1 MNDFFYHLKHLFYPL
16 FNVQTTFAASKSI
29 ANLKRQEMKDLRRFL
44 LSTMLLFVCVAIQ
57 AQKIEAS
64 GTVVDATGEGVIGAT
79 VMEKGTSNGTV
90 TDFDGNFTIKVNEG
104 AILTISYIGYQ
115 TVELPAQSGMKVT
128 LKDDAEMLQ
137 EVVVTGYQVQRKADL
152 TGSVGVVETKD
163 FKTSN
168 TDPMASLQGKVPGMT
183 ITSNG
188 SPSGEADVHIRGIG
202 SMGGSSTS
210 PLYIVDGMP
219 FSGSLNSLNASDI
232 ETMQVLKDAASASI
246 YGSRAANGVV
256 VITTKKGKKGDK
268 VNIDF
273 NASVSMAWMSQ
284 KMKLLNTQQYAT
296 ALVQSAL
303 NDGKNPADYAKNYG
317 LALDVA
323 GGTPISVYNPVTGAM
338 ESYAVGGFYDGYM
351 NSNRTMRYSDTD
363 WVDEISRKG
372 ITQNYDLSL
381 SKANDKGSSL
391 FSVGYKK
398 ALGVLKHTDFENFSA
413 RFNSSYKINSIITV
427 GENATFSYSNNV
439 DCAPLENAL
448 KIAPTLPVYEEDGVT
463 FSGPVGGMSDRQNPL
478 RELYHNKDNRLKKW
492 RIFANAYVDITPIK
506 GMLFRSNF
514 GIDYTNSNIRSLQI
528 TWNSDVVKNSTNAS
542 TLSQTHSTKW
552 TWSNTLQYNFDII
565 ENHNLNIL
573 LGIEAH
579 QDNYIDFSARRT
591 NYPLE
596 TFDYMWPNA
605 GTGIQN
611 VTGAGDSYKLMSYFG
626 KIDYN
631 WNDLLLASFTL
642 RHDGSSRF
650 GKNHQYGTFPSV
662 SLGYR
667 LSKHINAEWL
677 RDWKI
682 RASYGVTGNQGMNS
696 NTAHFGLYVADYGS
710 SRENSTA
717 YDLNLQKS
725 GTLPSGYY
733 KLQSAN
739 EDLKWESS
747 SQWNL
752 GTDFLLF
759 NDDLY
764 GSCDLFFKETK
775 DMLVQPAFLGAI
787 GFGGQTWIN
796 GPTLKNW
803 GMEFTLGY
811 RHKTSY
817 GLSFDVTANA
827 DFYRSK
833 VTYLPEKSKNSYEHN
848 DYHNLAQDERAYGS
862 RIGYVVEGL
871 YQSREE
877 VLSRGQAGA
886 RVGGLKYADL
896 DGDGM
901 INEKDRTW
909 IFNPV
914 PNFSYGVNVNLSYR
928 NFDFTMFWQGVAG
941 VDVINDQKFQT
952 DFWSITDAGSNKGER
967 LIDAWTPANSGS
979 TIPALTTSNGADEG
993 RLSSYFVENGSYI
1006 KMRTLQLGYTLPETI
1021 AKKLLLSKARVFLSG
1036 DNLLT
1041 IKSKTLTC
1049 SDPESTAWNYPHTA
1063 SFTFG
1068 IQLGF

>member
-1 MNDFFYHLKHLFYPL
+1 MKQLK
-16 FNVQTTFAASKSI
+16 
-29 ANLKRQEMKDLRRFL
+29 RFL
-44 LSTMLLFVCVAIQ
+44 LSFALIFASTMMY
-57 AQKIEAS
+57 AQTEIT
-64 GTVVDATGEGVIGAT
+64 GTVVDETGEGVIGAT
-79 VMEKGTSNGTV
+79 VIEKGTTNGTA
-90 TDFDGNFTIKVNEG
+90 TDLDGNFKLKVANG
-104 AILTISYIGYQ
+104 ATLVITYIGYDA
-115 TVELPAQSGMKVT
+115 VEAVAAPGMT
-128 LKDDAEMLQ
+128 ISLKENAAELA

-152 TGSVGVVETKD
+152 TGSVGVIETKD

-188 SPSGEADVHIRGIG
+188 SPSGEANVQIRGIG
-202 SMGGSSTS
+202 SMGGSSTA

-219 FSGSLNSLNASDI
+219 YSGSLNSLNASDI

-268 VNIDF
+268 INIDF
-273 NASVSMAWMSQ
+273 NASLSVAWMTQ
-284 KMKLLNTQQYAT
+284 KMKLLNSQQYAT
-296 ALVQSAL
+296 ALVQAAL
-303 NDGKNPADYAKNYG
+303 NDGKNPVDYAQNYG
-317 LALDVA
+317 LALNVEN
-323 GGTPISVYNPVTGAM
+323 GTPISVYNPVTGAM
-338 ESYAVGGFYDGYM
+338 ESYSVGGFYDGYM
-351 NSNRTMRYSDTD
+351 NAKMTMPYSDTD
-363 WVDEISRKG
+363 WVDEIGRTG

-381 SKANDKGSSL
+381 SKATDKSSSL
-391 FSVGYKK
+391 FSAGYKK

-413 RFNSSYKINSIITV
+413 RFNSVYKLNSIVTV

-448 KIAPTLPVYEEDGVT
+448 KMSPTLPVYEIDGET
-463 FSGPVGGMSDRQNPL
+463 FSGPVGGMSDRQNPM

-492 RIFANAYVDITPIK
+492 RIFANAFVDITPIK

-514 GIDYTNSNIRSLQI
+514 GIDYTNSYIRSLQH
-528 TWNSDVVKNSTNAS
+528 TFDSDVVKNNTNAS
-542 TLSQTHSTKW
+542 TMSQTHSTKW
-552 TWSNTLQYNFDII
+552 TWSNTLQYNFDIV
-565 ENHNLNIL
+565 ENHNLNVL
-573 LGIEAH
+573 VGIETH
-579 QDNYIDFSARRT
+579 QDNGIDFSGRRT
-591 NYPLE
+591 DYPLE
-596 TFDYMWPNA
+596 TYDYMWPNA
-605 GTGIQN
+605 GTGIQT
-611 VTGAGDSYKLMSYFG
+611 VTGAGDAYKLMSYFG

-642 RHDGSSRF
+642 RYDGSSRF
-650 GKNHQYGTFPSV
+650 GKNNQYGTFPSA

-677 RDWKI
+677 HDWKI
-682 RASYGVTGNQGMNS
+682 RASYGITGNQGMNS
-696 NTAHFGLYVADYGS
+696 NTAHYGLYVADYGS

-717 YDLNLQKS
+717 YDINLQKS

-747 SQWNL
+747 SQLNF
-752 GTDFLLF
+752 GTDFSLF
-759 NDDLY
+759 RGDLY
-764 GSCDLFFKETK
+764 GSYDVFFKETK

-803 GMEFTLGY
+803 GMELTLGY
-811 RHKTSY
+811 RHNTSY
-817 GLSFDVTANA
+817 GLYYNITANA

-848 DYHNLAQDERAYGS
+848 DYHNLAQDEKAYGS
-862 RIGYVVEGL
+862 LIGYVVEGL
-871 YQSREE
+871 YQNREE
-877 VLSRGQAGA
+877 VLAHGQAGA

-896 DGDGM
+896 NGDGR
-901 INEKDRTW
+901 INEADRTW
-909 IFNPV
+909 VFNPV
-914 PNFSYGVNVNLSYR
+914 PNFSYGINVDLGYKD
-928 NFDFTMFWQGVAG
+928 FDFTMFWQGVSG
-941 VDVINDQKFQT
+941 VDVINNQKYQT

-967 LIDAWTPANSGS
+967 LIDAWTPANSSS

-993 RLSSYFVENGSYI
+993 RMSSYYVENGSYI
-1006 KMRTLQLGYTLPETI
+1006 KLRTLQLGYTFPTAL
-1021 AKKLLLSKARVFLSG
+1021 AKKLLLSKARVYLSG

-1041 IKSKTLTC
+1041 IKSSSLTC
-1049 SDPESTAWNYPHTA
+1049 SDPENTAWNYPHTA

-1068 IQLGF
+1068 VQVGF

>member
-16 FNVQTTFAASKSI
+16 FNVHTTFAASKSI

-44 LSTMLLFVCVAIQ
+44 LSALLLFVCVAIQ
-57 AQKIEAS
+57 AQKTEAS

-296 ALVQSAL
+296 ALVQAAL

-398 ALGVLKHTDFENFSA
+398 ALGVLKYTDFENFSA

-463 FSGPVGGMSDRQNPL
+463 FSGPVGGMSDRQNPM

-514 GIDYTNSNIRSLQI
+514 GIDYTNSNIRSLQH

-573 LGIEAH
+573 LGIETH

-611 VTGAGDSYKLMSYFG
+611 VTGAGDS
-626 KIDYN
+626 
-631 WNDLLLASFTL
+631 
-642 RHDGSSRF
+642 
-650 GKNHQYGTFPSV
+650 
-662 SLGYR
+662 
-667 LSKHINAEWL
+667 
-677 RDWKI
+677 
-682 RASYGVTGNQGMNS
+682 
-696 NTAHFGLYVADYGS
+696 
-710 SRENSTA
+710 
-717 YDLNLQKS
+717 
-725 GTLPSGYY
+725 
-733 KLQSAN
+733 
-739 EDLKWESS
+739 
-747 SQWNL
+747 
-752 GTDFLLF
+752 
-759 NDDLY
+759 
-764 GSCDLFFKETK
+764 
-775 DMLVQPAFLGAI
+775 
-787 GFGGQTWIN
+787 
-796 GPTLKNW
+796 
-803 GMEFTLGY
+803 
-811 RHKTSY
+811 
-817 GLSFDVTANA
+817 
-827 DFYRSK
+827 
-833 VTYLPEKSKNSYEHN
+833 
-848 DYHNLAQDERAYGS
+848 
-862 RIGYVVEGL
+862 
-871 YQSREE
+871 
-877 VLSRGQAGA
+877 
-886 RVGGLKYADL
+886 
-896 DGDGM
+896 
-901 INEKDRTW
+901 
-909 IFNPV
+909 
-914 PNFSYGVNVNLSYR
+914 
-928 NFDFTMFWQGVAG
+928 
-941 VDVINDQKFQT
+941 
-952 DFWSITDAGSNKGER
+952 
-967 LIDAWTPANSGS
+967 
-979 TIPALTTSNGADEG
+979 
-993 RLSSYFVENGSYI
+993 
-1006 KMRTLQLGYTLPETI
+1006 
-1021 AKKLLLSKARVFLSG
+1021 
-1036 DNLLT
+1036 
-1041 IKSKTLTC
+1041 
-1049 SDPESTAWNYPHTA
+1049 
-1063 SFTFG
+1063 
-1068 IQLGF
+1068 

>member
-1 MNDFFYHLKHLFYPL
+1 MKQAKFQHSR
-16 FNVQTTFAASKSI
+16 QTGSSVSLRAIMLTLTLLLCTIMYAQ
-29 ANLKRQEMKDLRRFL
+29 QE
-44 LSTMLLFVCVAIQ
+44 I
-57 AQKIEAS
+57 S
-64 GTVVDATGEGVIGAT
+64 GKVSDAMGPVIGAT

-90 TDFDGNFTIKVNEG
+90 TDFDGNFKLKVAAG
-104 AILTISYIGYQ
+104 KTLVFTYIGYQ
-115 TVELPAQSGMKVT
+115 TQELPAQNGMQVEM
-128 LKDDAEMLQ
+128 KDDAQTLN
-137 EVVVTGYQVQRKADL
+137 EVVITGYQVQRKADL

-188 SPSGEADVHIRGIG
+188 SPSGEANVQIRGIG
-202 SMGGSSTS
+202 SMGGSSTA

-232 ETMQVLKDAASASI
+232 ESMQVLKDAASASI
-246 YGSRAANGVV
+246 YGSRASNGVI

-268 VNIDF
+268 INIDF
-273 NASVSMAWMSQ
+273 NASVSVSWMTQ
-284 KMKLLNTQQYAT
+284 KMKLLNSQQYAT
-296 ALVQSAL
+296 ALVQAAL
-303 NDGKNPADYAKNYG
+303 NDGKNPVDYAKNYG

-323 GGTPISVYNPVTGAM
+323 GGTPISVYNPATGAM
-338 ESYAVGGFYDGYM
+338 EQYNVGGYYNGYM
-351 NSNRTMRYSDTD
+351 NAKQTMPFSDTD
-363 WVDEISRKG
+363 WVSEIGRTG

-381 SKANDKGSSL
+381 SKASDKSSSL
-391 FSVGYKK
+391 FSLGYKK

-413 RFNSSYKINSIITV
+413 RFNSSYKLNSIISV
-427 GENATFSYSNNV
+427 GENAQFSYSDNV

-448 KIAPTLPVYEEDGVT
+448 KMAPTLPVYEIDGVT
-463 FSGPVGGMSDRQNPL
+463 FSGPVGGMSDRQNPM

-506 GMLFRSNF
+506 GLLFRSNF
-514 GIDYTNSNIRSLQI
+514 GIDYTNSNIRSLLH
-528 TWNSDVVKNSTNAS
+528 TWDSDVVKNNTNAS
-542 TLSQTHSTKW
+542 TMSQTHSTKW
-552 TWSNTLQYNFDII
+552 TWSNTLQYNFDIFKD
-565 ENHNLNIL
+565 HNLNVL

-579 QDNYIDFSARRT
+579 QDRYTDFSARRT

-596 TFDYMWPNA
+596 TIDYMWPNA
-605 GTGIQN
+605 GTGIQTA
-611 VTGAGDSYKLMSYFG
+611 TGAGDSYKLMSYFG

-631 WNDLLLASFTL
+631 WNDQLLASFTL

-650 GKNHQYGTFPSV
+650 GKNNQYGTFPSV

-667 LSKHINAEWL
+667 ISKHINASWL

-696 NTAHFGLYVADYGS
+696 NTAHYGLYVANYGS
-710 SRENSTA
+710 DRENSTA
-717 YDLNLQKS
+717 YDLNLQYA

-747 SQWNL
+747 SQWNF
-752 GTDFLLF
+752 GTDFSLF
-759 NDDLY
+759 GGDLY
-764 GSCDLFFKETK
+764 GSYDVFFKETK

-803 GMEFTLGY
+803 GMELNLGY

-817 GLSFDVTANA
+817 GLSYDITGNV

-848 DYHNLAQDERAYGS
+848 DFHNLAKDGKPYGS
-862 RIGYVVEGL
+862 LIGYVVEGL

-877 VLSRGQAGA
+877 VLAHGQDGA

-896 DGDGM
+896 NGDGR
-901 INEKDRTW
+901 INEADRTW
-909 IFNPV
+909 VFNPV
-914 PNFSYGVNVNLSYR
+914 PNFSYGINVNLGYK
-928 NFDFTMFWQGVAG
+928 NFDFTMFWQGVSG
-941 VDVINDQKFQT
+941 VDVINNQKYQT

-967 LIDAWTPANSGS
+967 LINAWTEANTGS
-979 TIPALTTSNGADEG
+979 SIPALTTSNGADEG
-993 RLSSYFVENGSYI
+993 RMSSYFVENGSYI
-1006 KMRTLQLGYTLPETI
+1006 KLRTLQLGYTLPTAI
-1021 AKKLLLSKARVFLSG
+1021 SKKLLLSRARIFLSG

-1041 IKSKTLTC
+1041 IKSSSLTC
-1049 SDPESTAWNYPHTA
+1049 SDPENTAWNYPHTA

-1068 IQLGF
+1068 IQVGF